1 MNHEEIKSPE
11 LNAAQNRVIELDKA
25 FSRVLMFEAQP
36 NNIDNSN
43 EPVRKP
49 EEYTPQ
55 PNKIVSIEEHNA
67 RKNVAEIYNQTNSYP
82 IPKDESLAA

>member
-1 MNHEEIKSPE
+1 MNYEEIKSPE

-25 FSRVLMFEAQP
+25 FSRVLMYKAQQAP
-36 NNIDNSN
+36 VVSN
-43 EPVRKP
+43 QDIQVAEDFSSEPTKV
-49 EEYTPQ
+49 
-55 PNKIVSIEEHNA
+55 VSIEEHNA